1 MNDTELPSGILVLP
15 VYLAKGLE
23 FDSVIAYDVSQ
34 ANLEGTDEIGML
46 YTMATRAMHDLTM
59 ISNGQVSTAINEKA
73 SRQLTIE
80 HELIR

>member
-1 MNDTELPSGILVLP
+1 MVKDEYTLVLVKP
-15 VYLAKGLE
+15 DGVKTR
-23 FDSVIAYDVSQ
+23 
-34 ANLEGTDEIGML
+34 TDEIGML

-73 SRQLTIE
+73 SQQLTIE

>member
-1 MNDTELPSGILVLP
+1 MGIQNTLFNENSSNNHW
-15 VYLAKGLE
+15 KGLE

-34 ANLEGTDEIGML
+34 ANLKGTDEIGML

>member
-1 MNDTELPSGILVLP
+1 
-15 VYLAKGLE
+15 
-23 FDSVIAYDVSQ
+23 
-34 ANLEGTDEIGML
+34 ML